1 MPDNATASR
10 PNGMTAP
17 PHPAQQIS
25 ATRPAQG
32 RANLRGL
39 ATLYAKEVRR
49 FLKIGGQT
57 LVAPIITT
65 ILFLTVFSVA
75 FGTDRQVAGLP
86 YIEFLGPGLIM
97 MTILQNAFANTSTSL
112 IQQKLNENII
122 DVLMPP
128 LSPLELTLGYV
139 LGGATRGLLVAV
151 SVGVALWLIVPFSV
165 HNLPFALIHGAGAA
179 LLMSALGMMTGIW
192 AEKFDHVST
201 VTNFVIL
208 PLSFLSGTFFAIG
221 RFPDILQTV
230 SHFNPFFYLIDG
242 FRYGLTGQADGSLVI
257 GLAVVLGAN
266 LMAWTACL
274 VMFQTGYKLKA

>member
-1 MPDNATASR
+1 MSDNVTLNHATR
-10 PNGMTAP
+10 LQAP
-17 PHPAQQIS
+17 
-25 ATRPAQG
+25 TRPAQG

-39 ATLYAKEVRR
+39 ATLYTREVRR

-65 ILFLTVFSVA
+65 MLFLTVFSVA
-75 FGTDRQVAGLP
+75 FGTDRQLAGLP
-86 YIEFLGPGLIM
+86 YVEFLGPGLIM

-128 LSPLELTLGYV
+128 LSPLELTVGYV
-139 LGGATRGLLVAV
+139 LGGATRGLIVAL
-151 SVGVALWLIVPFSV
+151 SVGVALWLIIPFGV
-165 HNLPFALIHGAGAA
+165 YNLAFIIIHGTAAA

-221 RFPDILQTV
+221 QFPDILQTI

-242 FRYGLTGQADGSLVI
+242 FRYGFTGQADGSLVI
-257 GLAVVLGAN
+257 GLAVVLVGN
-266 LMAWTACL
+266 LIALIGCFL
-274 VMFQTGYKLKA
+274 MFHTGYKLKA